1 MKNTPKA
8 FHPTAQGCRAAAT
21 LGESEQNGVNPER
34 VAQFRSRTIVEPFQ
48 GSTGV
53 CRNNSECASQPRRPW
68 AVGWN
73 AFGVRA
79 SMNAPHPRPLSPW
92 GGEGSSRGC
101 AFRWLVGC
109 WLAVAMMEPA
119 VADAQQ
125 SSGDLSLALRSRV
138 ETSAGSGRFHA
149 ITKQETWNPKQT
161 AVIVCDMWDLH
172 HCLNATKRGGEVAP
186 RMNDVLKNA
195 RSRGA
200 TIIHAP
206 SSCMEFYANHAG
218 RKAALAVPKSK
229 NLPKEIGTWCY
240 KIPSEEK
247 GAYPIDQTDGGED
260 DEAAEHKE
268 WADKLAAMGRNPKAP
283 WKRQTDLLEIVDGD
297 FISDNGEEI
306 WSVLEQRGIGNVIL
320 LGVHTNMCVLGRP
333 FGLRQMAKNGKH
345 VVLMRDMTDTM
356 YNPARAPYVSHFTG
370 TDLIVEHVEKWVCPS
385 VTSDQVLSSPAAPS
399 SRAAYSKPFK
409 FSKDNRPHVAIVMSE
424 DEYKTNETLPAFA
437 RKYLGTD
444 FRVSLLFGRDD
455 DLNNVP
461 GLEALDEADLLLV
474 SVRRR
479 TLPAAQLDRIRKFIA
494 AGKPVVGIRTASH
507 AFSLRN
513 NAPPPDGHAAWTEF
527 DREVLGGNYQNHLG
541 QPKDDGPFVYAR
553 VKSSVDHPILT
564 GLQKTEFK
572 VGTSL
577 YQNDPIAASATTL
590 LMGRFD
596 GVEKQHPVAWTFSRK
611 DGGKTFYTS
620 LGGVTDFAMP
630 EFQRLLLN
638 GIYWATGRDVPA
650 NFTVKRDLE
659 DFKTSWQRLNVPGV
673 WDDQAGG
680 ALANFDGI
688 AWYRCFV
695 KVPEDWEGK
704 PLILAAEK
712 IDNAH
717 EAWFNGIR
725 VGAGGAFPPDYKS
738 GLDAPPGR
746 YSISAEHV
754 KAGSYNVVAIRVYD
768 HDGAGGFK
776 GPAPTLVSG
785 DQAISLQGEW
795 EFRVGND
802 TVWGHR
808 PESLVGGSAT
818 FTKTIATPAELSQAG
833 TQKPL
838 PPAESLKQF
847 VIPGD
852 LRIDQVLAEPIVRQ
866 PLFLN
871 FDERGRMWVMQYLQ
885 YPYPAGL
892 KMVSKDKFWRSVYD
906 KIPEPPPHGPR
917 GADKI
922 TIHEDTD
929 GDGVFDKHKTFVDGL
944 SITTSFTFG
953 RGGVWVLNPPY
964 LLFYADKNHD
974 DVPDGDP
981 VVHLQGF
988 GMEDTHS
995 VTNSLRWGPD
1005 GWLYATQGST
1015 VSAHVLRPGI
1025 DKEPIA
1031 HTMGQQVWRYHPETR
1046 RFEVFAEGGGNAFGC
1061 EIDDAGRIF
1070 SGHNGGDTRGFHY
1083 VQGGYSQKGFQKH
1096 GALSN
1101 PFTFGYFPPMKHGS
1115 VPRFTHNFVIYGGG
1129 SLPTDYWGKL
1139 FGVEPLQGQVVQSQ
1153 FDPDGSTFQTKDIN
1167 RVVTTTD
1174 KWFRPVE
1181 IKVGPDGGIYVAD
1194 LYEALIAHGQ
1204 HFEGKVDKTNG
1215 RVYRLAAKDSKP
1227 LAPFDLGR
1235 KSSAELV
1242 ETLRH
1247 PNRWFRQTALRL
1259 LADRR
1264 DASVVPL
1271 LRGLLLGDASS
1282 PAAVSSR
1289 AAPASGQ
1296 FAVECLWALYLS
1308 GGFNDDVAAKTLN
1321 HSDQFVRQ
1329 WTVRLLCDE
1338 RKVSQAIA
1346 RQLVELAGREAYVY
1360 VRSQLASSA
1369 RRLPAADALAIV
1381 HPLLAH
1387 SEDATDSQLPL
1398 LLWWAIEAKVSDSNS
1413 PLSPLGRG
1421 AGGEGSS
1428 ARLNASNPANGP
1440 SPRPSPQ
1447 RGEGDS
1453 ARAVL
1458 AMFED
1463 RDLWKQPLVQQHIA
1477 SRLMQRFAMS
1487 GSRQDL
1493 LNAAK
1498 LFSLAPDADSTKL
1511 LMTGFETA
1519 FKGRPLGGL
1528 PPELTAQLTKAGGGS
1543 LSLRLRQ
1550 GDAAAVA
1557 ESLKLVV
1564 EDKTDKTQRVE
1575 FIQTFGEI
1583 NQPAAVPVLLKLLE
1597 TTKDDDVRNATLTAL
1612 QSYKLDEIGSTV
1624 VRLYGSF
1631 SDDVRVT
1638 AQTLLVSRAN
1648 WTRQLL
1654 EAVTAGQIEARSLP
1668 LDVVRKCTLHRDD
1681 RIAQLVAQHW
1691 KGLDGA
1697 STAEMQQQLAQFT
1710 SVLKSGS
1717 GDPWQGKALFNK
1729 SCAKCH
1735 LLFGE
1740 GGRIGPDLT
1749 TFKRDDSIHILHNVV
1764 NPSLEVRE
1772 GFETVL
1778 IVTDEGRT
1786 VTGFVF
1792 DQDSQ
1797 VVVVRGVDGQN
1808 ITVARE
1814 HIDEM
1819 LPQKKSIMPEGLL
1832 KDLTDQQVRDL
1843 FSYLRSAQPL
1853 N

>member
-1 MKNTPKA
+1 
-8 FHPTAQGCRAAAT
+8 
-21 LGESEQNGVNPER
+21 V
-34 VAQFRSRTIVEPFQ
+34 
-48 GSTGV
+48 
-53 CRNNSECASQPRRPW
+53 
-68 AVGWN
+68 
-73 AFGVRA
+73 
-79 SMNAPHPRPLSPW
+79 
-92 GGEGSSRGC
+92 GEGSTRVHV
-101 AFRWLVGC
+101 ARWIVGSV
-109 WLAVAMMEPA
+109 LALTMIAPA
-119 VADAQQ
+119 VVDAQQ
-125 SSGDLSLALRSRV
+125 PSADLRLTLRSRV
-138 ETSAGSGRFHA
+138 ETSAGAGRFHA
-149 ITKQETWNPKQT
+149 VTKQETWNPKQT

-172 HCLNATKRGGEVAP
+172 HCLNATKRGAEVAP

-283 WKRQTDLLEIVDGD
+283 WKRQTDLLEIFPGD

-306 WSVLEQRGIGNVIL
+306 WSILEQRGIPNVIL
-320 LGVHTNMCVLGRP
+320 VGVHTNMCVLGRP

-370 TDLIVEHVEKWVCPS
+370 TDLIVEHIEKWVCPT
-385 VTSDQVLSSPAAPS
+385 VTSDQVLVGWASSPSVKSTSKADGLEAHPT
-399 SRAAYSKPFK
+399 YSKPFK
-409 FSKDNRPHVAIVMSE
+409 FSKDTRPHVAIVMSE
-424 DEYKTNETLPAFA
+424 DEYKTNESLPAFA

-444 FRVSLLFGRDD
+444 FKVSLLFGRDD
-455 DLNNVP
+455 DLNSVP
-461 GLEALDEADLLLV
+461 GLEVLDEADLLLV

-479 TLPAAQLDRIRKFIA
+479 TLPTGQLDRIRKFIA

-513 NAPPPDGHAAWTEF
+513 NAPPPDGHAAWTDF
-527 DREVLGGNYQNHLG
+527 DRDVLGGNYQNHLG
-541 QPKDDGPFVYAR
+541 QPKDDGPQVHVWA
-553 VKSSVDHPILT
+553 KSGVEHPILT
-564 GLQKTEFK
+564 GIPKGEFT

-577 YQNDPIAASATTL
+577 YKNHPIAESATTL
-590 LMGRFD
+590 LLGRFD
-596 GVEKQHPVAWTFSRK
+596 GVEQQHPIAWTFQRQ
-611 DGGKTFYTS
+611 DGGQTFYTS

-638 GIYWATGRDVPA
+638 GIYWACGREVPA
-650 NFTVKRDLE
+650 NFTVKRDLD

-754 KAGSYNVVAIRVYD
+754 RAGSYNVVAIRVYD
-768 HDGAGGFK
+768 HDGQGGFK

-808 PESLVGGSAT
+808 PESLAAGSAT
-818 FTKTIATPAELSQAG
+818 FSKTIATPAELAQAG
-833 TQKPL
+833 TQKPF

-847 VIPGD
+847 VVPAD

-871 FDERGRMWVMQYLQ
+871 FDERGRLWVVQYLQ

-929 GDGVFDKHKTFVDGL
+929 GDGVFDKHKTFVEGL
-944 SITTSFTFG
+944 SITTSFAFG

-964 LLFYADKNHD
+964 LLFYPDKNHD

-1061 EIDDAGRIF
+1061 EMDDAGRVF

-1101 PFTFGYFPPMKHGS
+1101 PFTFGYFPPMKHHS

-1129 SLPTDYWGKL
+1129 ALPADYAGKL

-1215 RVYRLAAKDSKP
+1215 RVYRLAAKDAKP

-1271 LRGLLLGDASS
+1271 LREQIGKS
-1282 PAAVSSR
+1282 
-1289 AAPASGQ
+1289 SGQ
-1296 FAVECLWALYLS
+1296 FAVECLWALNLS
-1308 GGFNDDVAAKTLN
+1308 GGFNDDVATKTLN

-1329 WTVRLLCDE
+1329 WTVRLLCDG
-1338 RKVSQAIA
+1338 RQVSPAIA
-1346 RQLVELAGREAYVY
+1346 QQLAEVASGEAYVY

-1369 RRLPAADALAIV
+1369 RRLPVADALSIV
-1381 HPLLAH
+1381 RPLLAR
-1387 SEDATDSQLPL
+1387 SEDVTDPQLPL
-1398 LLWWAIEAKVSDSNS
+1398 LLWWAIEAKVADSAS
-1413 PLSPLGRG
+1413 PLSPRGRG
-1421 AGGEGSS
+1421 VGGEGAERAGTVHSQ
-1428 ARLNASNPANGP
+1428 ATP
-1440 SPRPSPQ
+1440 SPRPSPP
-1447 RGEGDS
+1447 RGEGGS

-1463 RDLWKQPLVQQHIA
+1463 RELWKQPLMQQHIA
-1477 SRLMQRFAMS
+1477 SRLMQRFAAS
-1487 GSRQDL
+1487 GARQDL

-1498 LFSLAPDADSTKL
+1498 LFSLAPDAESTKL
-1511 LMTGFETA
+1511 LMVGFEAA
-1519 FKGRPLGGL
+1519 FKGRPLASL
-1528 PPELTAQLTKAGGGS
+1528 PPELTAQLAKAGGGS

-1557 ESLKLVV
+1557 DALKLVAD
-1564 EDKTDKTQRVE
+1564 DKTEKTQRVE

-1583 NQPAAVPVLLKLLE
+1583 NQPASVPVLLKLLE
-1597 TTKDDDVRNATLTAL
+1597 TSKDDEVRNAALTAL

-1631 SDDVRVT
+1631 SDDVRTT

-1654 EAVTAGQIEARSLP
+1654 EAVSAGQIDARSLP

-1681 RIAQLVAQHW
+1681 RIAQIVAQHW
-1691 KGLDGA
+1691 KDLDGA
-1697 STAEMQQQLAQFT
+1697 STAEMQTQLAHFST
-1710 SVLKSGS
+1710 VLKTGS
-1717 GDPWQGKALFNK
+1717 GDPWQGKSLFNK

-1735 LLFGE
+1735 ILFGE
-1740 GGRIGPDLT
+1740 GGRVGPDLT
-1749 TFKRDDSIHILHNVV
+1749 SFKRDDSQHILHNVV

-1808 ITVARE
+1808 ITVARD